1 MSKQQAKR
9 QVELVEEYAANL
21 AKLEAQ
27 AEANTAAILRRSLT
41 GTLKD
46 LRRAYGD
53 FLDPELVAYADP
65 TGQMVLRPG
74 QYSAAQAA
82 AKFRGLAEI
91 AQGFMTPQE
100 LDTWERAFRVDL
112 QRATVLGGEL
122 GHKLAEVVGEP
133 RPGILRRFAG
143 ANRPAIEG
151 AARQASAF
159 IEGESAKFR
168 QQLVQ
173 VVGDGVA
180 RGVGRGQM
188 VQQVRML
195 LEGVDSTS
203 KGLTKSIGT
212 VQRARLIARSELA
225 NAYGRGARDL
235 AMANG
240 FGYVRWIATESER
253 TCPVCVARHGQIYP
267 VAQATFPAHPNCVLG
282 DTKVSTGP
290 IAAAFRSIYRGNVV
304 TLRFENGESLTV
316 TAQHPVLSPAGWVKA
331 ESVKVGDQLV
341 GHGASVHGR
350 SLVGPDLHE
359 VPATAEDVFTAFSQ
373 SGAVSSV
380 SVPVAPLHLHGDGAF
395 IEGDVQVV
403 SAQSLLHPCW
413 VTEGG
418 DGIAQ
423 GQGFSRRPSF
433 VPFAGLGDADA
444 LTLGLNAAAN
454 GSVGRLRE
462 ALALLS
468 GGLSH
473 ADEHRIATTAWRDPV
488 LVQDTV
494 DRLPLDAELGGQGLD
509 AHPLAVKADGGIVIE
524 GDAARADRATG
535 FGKSAVDDMVG
546 ASELMGEML
555 DLGSGLVTLNKVVG
569 VEFNP
574 FHGPVYTFETFSGA
588 YCTGDTLRILNRNC
602 RCTLVPVPN
611 ELVEEEDAD
620 IRDTLLDGDYWRES
634 QAAVKDEYIRTANK
648 TPAQADRILAAALV
662 APTASEKRVNP
673 GISVGLQPSVPTD
686 APGGGGRSFE
696 EAILAREQLV
706 QQKQELEAQ
715 RLEAERA
722 RQEAEAAAKGQ
733 PWGAEVPPDVV
744 IEHLGARAIE
754 EWKQAGPAAR
764 EALYREAQRKK
775 RKR

>member
-53 FLDPELVAYADP
+53 FIDPELVAYADP

-122 GHKLAEVVGEP
+122 GHKLAEVVGKP

-225 NAYGRGARDL
+225 NAYGHGARDL

-240 FGYVRWIATESER
+240 FGYIRWVATESER
-253 TCPVCVARHGQIYP
+253 TCPVCAARHGRIYP
-267 VAQATFPAHPNCVLG
+267 ANQLTIPAHPNC
-282 DTKVSTGP
+282 
-290 IAAAFRSIYRGNVV
+290 RC
-304 TLRFENGESLTV
+304 
-316 TAQHPVLSPAGWVKA
+316 
-331 ESVKVGDQLV
+331 VG
-341 GHGASVHGR
+341 
-350 SLVGPDLHE
+350 
-359 VPATAEDVFTAFSQ
+359 
-373 SGAVSSV
+373 
-380 SVPVAPLHLHGDGAF
+380 
-395 IEGDVQVV
+395 I
-403 SAQSLLHPCW
+403 
-413 VTEGG
+413 
-418 DGIAQ
+418 
-423 GQGFSRRPSF
+423 
-433 VPFAGLGDADA
+433 
-444 LTLGLNAAAN
+444 
-454 GSVGRLRE
+454 
-462 ALALLS
+462 
-468 GGLSH
+468 
-473 ADEHRIATTAWRDPV
+473 
-488 LVQDTV
+488 
-494 DRLPLDAELGGQGLD
+494 
-509 AHPLAVKADGGIVIE
+509 
-524 GDAARADRATG
+524 
-535 FGKSAVDDMVG
+535 
-546 ASELMGEML
+546 
-555 DLGSGLVTLNKVVG
+555 
-569 VEFNP
+569 
-574 FHGPVYTFETFSGA
+574 
-588 YCTGDTLRILNRNC
+588 
-602 RCTLVPVPN
+602 PVPN
-611 ELVEEEDAD
+611 ELVEEEDNI
-620 IRDTLLDGDYWRES
+620 IRDTLLDGNYWRES

-648 TPAQADRILAAALV
+648 TPAQADRILAAALA